1 MKQLKYLSSLPDR
14 EAWTDSVKKVWAHIP
29 TANGPKVYDAQVI
42 SADFLINHIDH
53 VFRVWDSRPWA
64 RHYSFDEFCRYVL
77 PYRLADERLE
87 AWREAYYR
95 KYAATMNR
103 LPSVK

>member
-14 EAWTDSVKKVWAHIP
+14 EAWTDSVKKAWTHMP
-29 TANGPKVYDAQVI
+29 TGNGTKVYDAQVI

-53 VFRVWDSRPWA
+53 VFRVWDSRPWL

-77 PYRLADERLE
+77 PYRLADEPLE

-95 KYAATMNR
+95 KYAATMSR
-103 LPSVK
+103 LPFVR